1 MGSLA
6 EMTPRLMMTVN
17 PADDKPVPVT
27 NHAAPI
33 HRTFW
38 WTLGGV
44 ATIFLTITFI
54 GSVLMIGSQLRAIHP
69 WAEWT
74 FYAGLGLV
82 CAWTIVVPLV
92 GVLTAPVVG
101 LDHAA
106 LDGAR
111 VDPKTLIRI
120 ARRLVRS
127 RTLPEPLHRK
137 LAETLELGGAVQDL
151 VRESLQHQREA
162 ATVLIREHA
171 VLVFV
176 TTAVSQNGRLDGF
189 AVLATNLRLVRSL
202 VAHYGYRPTLPQLVR
217 TYSQIAVAAV
227 LSDQIDDL
235 DLEGLLGQL
244 GLRTLSVIP
253 GTTLIINST
262 IDGMV
267 NALLTL
273 RVGFVAERCLL
284 TAGRDF
290 DRHEVRRAANRDA
303 RKQLRR
309 VVMQAIPLVPSGIAQ
324 MAKRLFA

>member
-1 MGSLA
+1 
-6 EMTPRLMMTVN
+6 MTVT
-17 PADDKPVPVT
+17 DHT
-27 NHAAPI
+27 APT
-33 HRTFW
+33 HRMFW
-38 WTLGGV
+38 WTLGVG
-44 ATIFLTITFI
+44 ATLFLSITFI
-54 GSVLMIGSQLRAIHP
+54 GSVLMIGSQLRAINP

-74 FYAGLGLV
+74 FYAGLGVLS
-82 CAWTIVVPLV
+82 AWTIVVPLV
-92 GVLTAPVVG
+92 SVLTAPVVG

-106 LDGAR
+106 LEGAA
-111 VDPKTLIRI
+111 VDPKALMHV

-137 LAETLELGGAVQDL
+137 LADTLALGGEVQDL

-162 ATVLIREHA
+162 ATELIREHA

-176 TTAVSQNGRLDGF
+176 TTAVSQNGRLDAF
-189 AVLATNLRLVRSL
+189 AVLATNLRLVRRL
-202 VAHYGYRPTLPQLVR
+202 VAHYGYRPTVPQLVR

-227 LSDQIDDL
+227 LADQVDDL

-273 RVGFVAERCLL
+273 RVGFVAERYLL

-290 DRHEVRRAANRDA
+290 DRHAVRRAANRDA

-309 VVMQAIPLVPSGIAQ
+309 VVMQALPLVPSAVAQ